1 MRLAVAL
8 LCGFYI
14 ASVIGIWLFIHVEG
28 DRWWPATMLLFGPR
42 WILLLPLSVLI
53 PLATALR
60 RRWLWSLLATV
71 LLIAGPFMDLRITS
85 RGLFPE
91 DRQPLSVRVL
101 TLNTHFTAV
110 DALQLKQ
117 LIDQSKP
124 DIVALQEWFPTNR
137 QIIFPDASWHTIQ
150 LPEALLASPYP
161 IRSVGSPM
169 GESDVTAGVTYHYI
183 VEIPWRFVSF
193 YNVHLSSPHNAF
205 RNVLHRSPY
214 GVPRLTFNSIQ
225 RLREASSLQ
234 EASDG
239 DTILAGDFNLPRD
252 STIFR
257 SELSGFSDAFTDA
270 GLGYG
275 LTYYSQ
281 WTTIRIDH
289 ILMGKNW
296 YCTRCWLGPDIGSPH
311 RPLVA
316 DLSRSQP

>member
-1 MRLAVAL
+1 
-8 LCGFYI
+8 
-14 ASVIGIWLFIHVEG
+14 
-28 DRWWPATMLLFGPR
+28 
-42 WILLLPLSVLI
+42 
-53 PLATALR
+53 
-60 RRWLWSLLATV
+60 
-71 LLIAGPFMDLRITS
+71 MDLRITS

-183 VEIPWRFVSF
+183 VEIPWRWVSF

-205 RNVLHRSPY
+205 RNVLHHSPY

-225 RLREASSLQ
+225 RLREAASLH
-234 EASDG
+234 EAADG